1 MRNTTGLITSATNTA
16 RLFIAGLVFIFSF
29 AVTFTAC
36 DSPPGS
42 APYEV
47 SPQPFASITLTPNEL
62 TFDPQAGI
70 RDTTVTVQITAR
82 LRPGYSVQNPVFSV
96 RRQGLSEVF
105 REGTLT
111 QDSGGNLT
119 ASFSY
124 STSTNNSALFTIFVF
139 DSGDNGIISN
149 TLQRNLIQT
158 GFTTQPPEIQS
169 LAHPAVVLI
178 PTEGTT
184 SFRFLARVV
193 HPEGQENIAAVL
205 LELFDSA
212 GNMLGGEPFTML
224 DDGDEQNSGD
234 EEAGDGVFT
243 RAFSI
248 GPNNQPETYDIRAYA
263 LDRQGLSSD
272 TISSTLTIQ

>member
-1 MRNTTGLITSATNTA
+1 MPE
-16 RLFIAGLVFIFSF
+16 IAGLKTSSINLFRVLIASITAFLFL
-29 AVTFTAC
+29 AVAIIGC
-36 DSPPGS
+36 DSPPGT
-42 APYEV
+42 APYQV
-47 SPQPFASITLTPNEL
+47 SPQPFATLTLTPGEL
-62 TFDPQAGI
+62 TFDPEAGI
-70 RDTTVTVQITAR
+70 RDTTVTVVISAQ
-82 LRPGYSVQNPVFSV
+82 LRAGASVQNPSFSV
-96 RRQGLSEVF
+96 RRQGFSEVF
-105 REGTLT
+105 RQGSLT

-119 ASFSY
+119 ASFSF
-124 STSTNNSALFTIFVF
+124 STATNNSALFTVYVF
-139 DSGDNGIISN
+139 DQIEGGVLSN
-149 TLQRNLIQT
+149 TLQRSLIQT

-169 LAHPAVVLI
+169 LAHPSVVLI

-234 EEAGDGVFT
+234 EEAGDGIFT

-248 GPNNQPETYDIRAYA
+248 GPNNQPETYDVRAYA